1 MFVVRAL
8 AVVLVALPFGHPP
21 DPGGIAVLLVLLSLL
36 AGLVSAW
43 SNGLGMLLKEIGS
56 LAAIVTGLQLPL
68 TLLSGVL
75 LPLSIAPGC
84 IEALAHLN
92 SLFYAVTAARDLSE
106 GEIFT
111 ADVGLAFVV
120 IGALTLAWATR
131 RYRHAIASVRT
142 RSAAARALDRLAPDA
157 AIAVVD
163 HDLRR

>member
-1 MFVVRAL
+1 MYTAL
-8 AVVLVALPFGHPP
+8 AASISSCEPTT
-21 DPGGIAVLLVLLSLL
+21 
-36 AGLVSAW
+36 SACT
-43 SNGLGMLLKEIGS
+43 S
-56 LAAIVTGLQLPL
+56 AP
-68 TLLSGVL
+68 LSGVL

-131 RYRHAIASVRT
+131 LYRHAIA
-142 RSAAARALDRLAPDA
+142 
-157 AIAVVD
+157 
-163 HDLRR
+163 